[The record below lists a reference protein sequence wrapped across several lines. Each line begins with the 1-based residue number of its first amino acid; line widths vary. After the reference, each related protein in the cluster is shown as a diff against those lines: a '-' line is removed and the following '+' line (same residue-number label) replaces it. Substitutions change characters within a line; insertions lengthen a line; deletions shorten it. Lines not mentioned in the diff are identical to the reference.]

1 MPFGY
6 LIAIILIYVS
16 AFISFYCIIPT
27 ICVVI
32 GSSCLIQVF
41 IERLVNDV
49 NNLNE
54 LAKMAD
60 EKHNEMIELFHKIVQ
75 DFSDV
80 KQLSVKI
87 S

>member
-1 MPFGY
+1 M
-6 LIAIILIYVS
+6 
-16 AFISFYCIIPT
+16 
-27 ICVVI
+27 I
-32 GSSCLIQVF
+32 GSSCLNQVF